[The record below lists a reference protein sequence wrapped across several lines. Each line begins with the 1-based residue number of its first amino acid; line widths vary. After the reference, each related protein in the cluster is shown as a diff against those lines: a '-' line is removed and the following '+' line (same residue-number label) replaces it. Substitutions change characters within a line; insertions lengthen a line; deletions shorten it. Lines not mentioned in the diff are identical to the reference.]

1 MSDEPNVKK
10 QKNNDGSA
18 VPPLPKGWEKRMST
32 SRGREYYINRATGQ
46 SQWTRPTPSDK
57 SEETSSVPS
66 SVHCYHLL
74 VKHRDSRRPSSW
86 RSEKITRTKE
96 EAIDILK
103 KYRDEIEQSTDKLE
117 TFMKLAGEYSDCSS
131 AKRKGDLGFFERN
144 RMERPFENASY
155 ALRVGEMSDIVE
167 TNSGVHIIYRVA

>member
-1 MSDEPNVKK
+1 MSDDPSIKK
-10 QKNNDGSA
+10 QKNNDGIA
-18 VPPLPKGWEKRMST
+18 VSPLPKGWEKRMST
-32 SRGREYYINRATGQ
+32 SRGREYYINRTTGQ
-46 SQWTRPTPSDK
+46 SQWTRPSASD
-57 SEETSSVPS
+57 EVSSSPS

-103 KYRDEIEQSTDKLE
+103 KYRDEIVGSQEKLE

-131 AKRKGDLGFFERN
+131 AKRNGDLGFFKRN
-144 RMERPFENASY
+144 QMEKPFENASY
-155 ALRVGEMSDIVE
+155 ALKVGEMSDIVE